1 MSRHDHPLRRIPRQ
15 LRSERGAALV
25 EFAICAT
32 LFLALV
38 YGSISYGVV
47 FWVKHTLTSAASE
60 GARAA
65 VSAPL
70 TDDCSDPGEDPRC
83 NEKNTAR
90 AKAKQVVDNSLG
102 DRGVHVPA
110 GDIQIG
116 VATCAGSTRDCITV
130 TVPYPYG
137 EHPILPTLPPILSI
151 LPDSISS
158 TSVIELSS

>member
-1 MSRHDHPLRRIPRQ
+1 MSRHDHSLRRIPRR

-32 LFLALV
+32 LFLGLV
-38 YGSISYGVV
+38 YGSISFGVV

-60 GARAA
+60 GARSA

-70 TDDCSDPGEDPRC
+70 NSGCTGTRC
-83 NEKNTAR
+83 NEINTAKE
-90 AKAKQVVDNSLG
+90 KAKKVLDDSLG
-102 DRGVHVPA
+102 DRGVHVPIE
-110 GDIQIG
+110 DITAT

-137 EHPILPTLPPILSI
+137 DYPILPALPPILSV

>member
-25 EFAICAT
+25 EFALCAT
-32 LFLALV
+32 LFLALI
-38 YGSISYGVV
+38 YGAISYGVV

-60 GARAA
+60 GARSA

-70 TDDCSDPGEDPRC
+70 NSGCDTALDPRC
-83 NEKNTAR
+83 NEKDTAR
-90 AKAKQVVDNSLG
+90 AKAKQVVDDSLG

-110 GDIQIG
+110 NDIQIS
-116 VATCAGSTRDCITV
+116 VATCAGSSRDCITV

-137 EHPILPTLPPILSI
+137 DHPILPALPPILSI